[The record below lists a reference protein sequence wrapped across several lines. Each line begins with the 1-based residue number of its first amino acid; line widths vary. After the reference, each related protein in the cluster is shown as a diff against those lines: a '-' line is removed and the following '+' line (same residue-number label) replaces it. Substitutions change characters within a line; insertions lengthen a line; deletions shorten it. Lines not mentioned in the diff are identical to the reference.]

1 MINLMTVQYHILLRG
16 YLINDSYLRIR
27 VFYLVK
33 ENTKTA
39 NITFGWKYLKH
50 LISNFKEDREFV
62 RKEVNLNNNGTWFI
76 NEELFSRKVREMK
89 PEKILLD
96 KYLLPIHLKRCTSTD
111 LKKIFMNVEPQIEVE
126 FIIVPLK

>member
-1 MINLMTVQYHILLRG
+1 MTVLYHIVLRG

-27 VFYLVK
+27 ALYLVK
-33 ENTKTA
+33 ENSRTA

-50 LISNFKEDREFV
+50 LIGNFKED
-62 RKEVNLNNNGTWFI
+62 KELYIKEIFLNNSGTWFI
-76 NEELFSRKVREMK
+76 NEELFSRKVKQMK

-96 KYLLPIHLKRCTSTD
+96 KYLLPIHLKKCNSSD

-126 FIIVPLK
+126 FIIVPPESTEK